1 MDMTMH
7 HGFCVSVQKSRALAA
22 SVAALLHRSAA
33 AAHLNGTPAER
44 EGGGY
49 QGDAAGVAADGT
61 PEVFMSTPTPSTYPL
76 HHDSPAIIDAQLQM
90 VLSGQV
96 GA

>member
-7 HGFCVSVQKSRALAA
+7 HGFCVSVQKSQALAA
-22 SVAALLHRSAA
+22 SVAALLQRSAA
-33 AAHLNGTPAER
+33 AAPLIGAPAER

-61 PEVFMSTPTPSTYPL
+61 PQVFMSTPTPSTCPL
-76 HHDSPAIIDAQLQM
+76 RHDSPAITAARLQM
-90 VLSGQV
+90 ALCRCI